1 MRSLSRLC
9 LALTVGL
16 AATALVS
23 CGGTKK
29 PVASTGGKITKV
41 KYFHL
46 HDLNKPVP
54 SADPSVPF
62 EREYRLYGAIST
74 KERQER
80 EGHYYDVFWKVDDV
94 TQPFKVRL
102 EYRQQKTGLAV
113 KTLEKEITPGKHRS
127 GVTSFEVNGK
137 EYVEGGIVTSW
148 RAVLARGK
156 DVLSEE
162 RSYLWK

>member
-1 MRSLSRLC
+1 M
-9 LALTVGL
+9 
-16 AATALVS
+16 
-23 CGGTKK
+23 
-29 PVASTGGKITKV
+29 
-41 KYFHL
+41 
-46 HDLNKPVP
+46 
-54 SADPSVPF
+54 
-62 EREYRLYGAIST
+62 
-74 KERQER
+74 
-80 EGHYYDVFWKVDDV
+80 